1 MSDHT
6 VKSYDDDLASLKPML
21 AQMGG
26 LAEEQLAKA
35 VDAIAKRDTKLA
47 DQVIAGR

>member
-6 VKSYDDDLASLKPML
+6 VKSYDDDLASLKQML

-26 LAEEQLAKA
+26 LG
-35 VDAIAKRDTKLA
+35 
-47 DQVIAGR
+47 GRTACQCH